1 MKKTKDFDFKQFR
14 IYGGHSGMPVS
25 TDGVLL
31 GAWAEISEAKQL
43 LDIGTGTGLLSLMCA
58 QRYLELSIEAID
70 IDDQAIKAAQVNF
83 SRSPWPSRLTL
94 HHGSVLEYTFTNK
107 FDRIICNPPYFNS
120 GEQANN
126 PSRATARHTDSLT
139 HSDLLDRCDQLLNN
153 NGKANFVLPQVE
165 GEQFIQLAQEQGW
178 YLSRLCQVKPTERKQ
193 VTRLLIELQKKP
205 TETLSESLT
214 IHSDDGYSAD
224 FIALTKDFYLKM

>member
-1 MKKTKDFDFKQFR
+1 
-14 IYGGHSGMPVS
+14 GMPVS

-31 GAWAEISEAKQL
+31 GAWVDMSGAQVV

-58 QRYLELSIEAID
+58 QRYPELSIEAID

-83 SRSPWPSRLTL
+83 SHSPWQARLTL
-94 HHGSVLEYTFTNK
+94 HHGNVLEYSFTNK
-107 FDRIICNPPYFNS
+107 FDRIICNPPYFNN

-139 HSDLLDRCDQLLNN
+139 HIDLLGRCVQLLNDY
-153 NGKANFVLPQVE
+153 GKANFVLPQVE
-165 GEQFIQLAQEQGW
+165 GEQFMQLAQEQGW
-178 YLSRLCQVKPTERKQ
+178 YVSRLCQVKPTERKQ

-205 TETLSESLT
+205 AETFSESLT
-214 IHSDDGYSAD
+214 IHSDNGYSAG